1 MGLLDN
7 FERRLE
13 NAVNGTF
20 SKTFRARVQPLEI
33 TAALRHELDVKAAV
47 VARDRILA
55 PNDFRVN
62 LAPQDFTRMNDIG
75 GALIDELTQLVKNH
89 AAAQNY
95 SFAGPVRVALR
106 QDERLNVGR
115 IRIDSSNIRE
125 DDVVWTAVVE
135 IDGVRHTLHKGRTI
149 IGRGSDADIT
159 VHDTGTSRKHVEIL
173 WDGVHAQATD
183 LGSTNGSRLDGVP
196 LAKAVVPPDS
206 VIQIGRTRIVFRV
219 LPVAASQNDPG
230 DPGRGGSNRGPG
242 WPDREEGGSTR

>member
-47 VARDRILA
+47 VARDRILV
-55 PNDFRVN
+55 PNDFGVN
-62 LAPQDFTRMNDIG
+62 LAPQDFTRMNDMG
-75 GALIDELTQLVKNH
+75 GALIDELTQLVTSH
-89 AAAQNY
+89 AAAQAY
-95 SFAGPVRVALR
+95 SFAGPVRVAL
-106 QDERLNVGR
+106 QVDDRLTVGR
-115 IRIDSSNIRE
+115 IRIESSNVRE
-125 DDVVWTAVVE
+125 EDVVWTPVIE
-135 IDGVRHTLHKGRTI
+135 IDGVRHTLPKGRTV

-173 WDGVHAQATD
+173 WDGAHAQATD
-183 LGSTNGSRLDGVP
+183 LGSTNGSRLDGAP
-196 LAKAVVPPDS
+196 LTKAVVLPDS

-219 LPVAASQNDPG
+219 LPVAASQKGLG
-230 DPGRGGSNRGPG
+230 DPRRNGSNGQSNER
-242 WPDREEGGSTR
+242 EGGSIR